1 MQTTRQVF
9 KRANGDQQAHSWI
22 ALFGQSLQRTYD
34 KNRPI
39 YTMGTPATELYVIMN
54 GRVKVSL
61 LSPQGREKILYLL
74 GEGDVFGELS
84 LINEERV
91 EMAVACEPT
100 TVEIMAIDRVR
111 TLISRDGQW
120 ALRFLQLLCQRIGLL
135 QEEIESQAFHS
146 VKRRLK
152 AAIVRLAVKFGIRRN
167 GHIHLTGVTH
177 EMLAQLLGVHR
188 ETVSHWMPSLANEH
202 WISYRRGHISITES
216 VLRDGS
222 RSGRS
227 RAEWSDVDAY
237 HPSRR
242 LDGPGRWPQRD
253 ARPVGSEEAASR
265 YISSLCERK
274 VT

>member
-1 MQTTRQVF
+1 MQATRRVF
-9 KRANGDQQAHSWI
+9 RRTDGEQHSHSWI
-22 ALFGQSLQRTYD
+22 ALFGQSLQRTYG
-34 KNRPI
+34 KNQPI
-39 YTMGTPATELYVIMN
+39 YTMGTPATELYVITS

-100 TVEIMAIDRVR
+100 TVRVATIDRIR

-146 VKRRLK
+146 VKQRLK

-188 ETVSHWMPSLANEH
+188 ETVSHWMPSLAHEH
-202 WISYRRGHISITES
+202 WISYRRSHIFISEN
-216 VLRDGS
+216 VLRNE
-222 RSGRS
+222 GRS
-227 RAEWSDVDAY
+227 EQDRMERCRCA
-237 HPSRR
+237 PSIEAS
-242 LDGPGRWPQRD
+242 RWTGATAQTRCAP
-253 ARPVGSEEAASR
+253 GSEDAASR

-274 VT
+274 AT